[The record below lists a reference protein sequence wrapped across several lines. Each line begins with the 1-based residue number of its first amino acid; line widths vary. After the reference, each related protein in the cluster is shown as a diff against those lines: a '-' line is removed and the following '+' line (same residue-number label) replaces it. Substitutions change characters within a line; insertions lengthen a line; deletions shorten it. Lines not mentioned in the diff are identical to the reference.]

1 MNLSRP
7 FIQRPVAT
15 ALLMLAVLLA
25 GILGW
30 RALPVSALPEVDYPT
45 IQVYTNLP
53 GASPDVTASSVT
65 SPLERQLGQMA
76 GLQRMDSSSALGAS
90 VVTLTFELSTSLDEA
105 EQEVQAAINAANA
118 YLPKDL
124 PYPPVYSKV
133 NPADPPVLTLAMTS
147 AQWPLTRVQELAE
160 TRIAQAISQ
169 MSGVGRV
176 TVSGGERPSVRVAV
190 NMPALNQKGLTLA
203 SVTDAIQAG
212 SVNGAKGLIDG
223 PDLSYAV
230 GANDQLTDAA
240 GFAGV
245 VLAAGE
251 SALLGLRDIATVAEG
266 AEDTRQAAWADRE
279 PAILISIQ
287 RQPGA
292 NVVATVDRIAAE
304 LPRLG
309 ASLPANVKLAVLNDR
324 TGSIRASVHDVEWE
338 LLFALMLVIATVW
351 VFLGDWRATLVPA
364 IAVPVSLVGTV
375 AATYALGFSLN
386 NLTLMALTV
395 ATGFVVD
402 DAIVMIENVAR
413 HVDDGTE
420 PRKAATEGAGEVGFT
435 IVSLSLALIA
445 VLIPLLFMGDVVGR
459 LFREFAVTLSAA
471 IVVSALITLT
481 LTPTLCARL
490 LRPQAHDRQRWL
502 KRLEGAYVKLLD
514 RALAGRRWMLAA
526 VALATLATVAT
537 VLVLPKGLFPV
548 QDTGLLQGAVK
559 GPVDASFARMR
570 ELQATAIDT
579 LLKDPAVAGVSSSL
593 GIDQTNP
600 MPGTAPVQ
608 VRLRAPGDG
617 GEPAAEVVARLVRA
631 VAGSK
636 DPATLYLHP
645 VQDLTLD
652 THAGSSTYTVGLA
665 SADGTA
671 LVDAGRRV
679 LAGMRTDPV
688 FTDVHSDALERGRR
702 IMLGIDRRRAAQL
715 GVTVQAIDDAL
726 YAAFG
731 QQQVTTIYTDLSQ
744 YHVVVGAAT
753 GAATPEAAL
762 RALYVPGTDG
772 KPVPLAAV
780 ARIGGDDAPVVL
792 MRERQFPYV
801 DLSFDLAGGVA
812 LDEAVSH
819 LEKRV
824 EEAKLPASVRLD
836 MQGTLGSFAGS
847 LDGQAALL
855 LAAVVVVYLTL
866 GCLYESFIH
875 PLTILSTLPSA
886 ALGAVLALG
895 LVGLDFDIIALIGVV
910 LLVGIVMKNAIM
922 MIDFAIAREREGKPP
937 LDAIREACELRFRP
951 ILMTTLASLL
961 GAVPLAFGG
970 GMGSELREPLGVA
983 IIGGLIVSQ
992 LLTLFTTPAIYLSL
1006 HRAEHA
1012 VASHI

>member
-15 ALLMLAVLLA
+15 ALLMAAVLLA
-25 GILGW
+25 GMLGW

-53 GASPDVTASSVT
+53 GSSPDVTASSVT

-90 VVTLTFELSTSLDEA
+90 VITLTFDLSTPLDEA

-133 NPADPPVLTLAMTS
+133 NPADPPVLTLSMTS
-147 AQWPLTRVQELAE
+147 AQLPLTRVQELAE

-169 MSGVGRV
+169 MPGVGRV
-176 TVSGGERPSVRVAV
+176 TVSGGERPAVRVGV
-190 NMPALNQKGLTLA
+190 DMPALNQHGLTLA
-203 SVTDAIQAG
+203 NVTSAIQAG
-212 SVNGAKGLIDG
+212 SVNGAKGSIDG
-223 PDLSYAV
+223 EQLSYAV
-230 GANDQLTDAA
+230 GANDQLTDAG

-245 VLAAGE
+245 VLAARE
-251 SALLGLRDIATVAEG
+251 SALIQLRDIGLVAEG
-266 AEDTRQAAWADRE
+266 AEDSRQAALANRE

-292 NVVATVDRIAAE
+292 NVVATVDRITAA
-304 LPRLG
+304 LTGLG

-324 TGSIRASVHDVEWE
+324 TGSIRASVHDVELE
-338 LLFALMLVIATVW
+338 LLFALVLVIATVW

-413 HVDDGTE
+413 HIDDGAD
-420 PRKAATEGAGEVGFT
+420 PRTAALEGAGEVGFT

-471 IVVSALITLT
+471 IIISAIITLT

-490 LRPQAHDRQRWL
+490 LRKQAHGGPGWL
-502 KRLEGAYVKLLD
+502 ARIEGAYLRGLGHALHARRSMLL
-514 RALAGRRWMLAA
+514 A
-526 VALATLATVAT
+526 VAVATLATLGTLA
-537 VLVLPKGLFPV
+537 VLPKGLFPV

-570 ELQATAIDT
+570 ELQATAIET
-579 LLKDPAVAGVSSSL
+579 LLRDPAVAGVSSSL

-608 VRLRAPGDG
+608 VRLRPRGEG
-617 GEPAAEVVARLVRA
+617 GAPAAEVIARLARA
-631 VAGSK
+631 VATSP
-636 DPATLYLHP
+636 DPATLNLHS

-652 THAGSSTYTVGLA
+652 TQAGSSMYAVGLA
-665 SADGTA
+665 SADSAA
-671 LVDAGRRV
+671 LVDAARRV
-679 LAGMRTDPV
+679 LAGVRADPV
-688 FTDVHSDALERGRR
+688 FTHVHSDALERGPRVA
-702 IMLGIDRRRAAQL
+702 LTIDRGRAAQL
-715 GVTVQAIDDAL
+715 GVTVQAIDAAL

-731 QQQVTTIYTDLSQ
+731 QQQVSTIYTDLSQ
-744 YHVVVGAAT
+744 YHVVVAART
-753 GAATPEAAL
+753 HDVPPETAL
-762 RALYVPGTDG
+762 RALYVPGTG
-772 KPVPLAAV
+772 GVPVPLNAV
-780 ARIGGDDAPVVL
+780 ARVSRDEAPVVL

-801 DLSFDLAGGVA
+801 DLSFDLAQGVS
-812 LDEAVSH
+812 LDKAVAH
-819 LEKRV
+819 LHTHV
-824 EEAKLPASVRLD
+824 DAAKLPPSVRLD
-836 MQGTLGSFAGS
+836 MQGTLGSFADA
-847 LDGQAALL
+847 LDGQVALL
-855 LAAVVVVYLTL
+855 LAAIVVVYLTL

-886 ALGAVLALG
+886 ALGAALALG
-895 LVGLDFDIIALIGVV
+895 VCGLDFDIIALIGVV
-910 LLVGIVMKNAIM
+910 LLIGIVMKNAIM
-922 MIDFAIAREREGKPP
+922 MIDFAIAREREGMAP
-937 LDAIREACELRFRP
+937 LDAIREACQLRFRP

-961 GAVPLAFGG
+961 GAVPLALGG
-970 GMGSELREPLGVA
+970 GMGAELRHPLGVA
-983 IIGGLIVSQ
+983 IIGGLVVSQ
-992 LLTLFTTPAIYLSL
+992 VLTLFTTPAIYLSL
-1006 HRAEHA
+1006 HRAERA
-1012 VASHI
+1012 VASRI

>member
-15 ALLMLAVLLA
+15 ALLMAAVLLA

-53 GASPDVTASSVT
+53 GASPDVTASSIT

-90 VVTLTFELSTSLDEA
+90 VITLTFELSTPLDEA

-118 YLPKDL
+118 YLPKNL

-147 AQWPLTRVQELAE
+147 AQLPLTRVQELAE

-176 TVSGGERPSVRVAV
+176 TVSGGERPAVRVAV
-190 NMPALNQKGLTLA
+190 DMPALNQQGLTLA
-203 SVTDAIQAG
+203 SVTSAIQAG
-212 SVNGAKGLIDG
+212 SVNGAKGSIDG
-223 PDLSYAV
+223 GELSYAV
-230 GANDQLTDAA
+230 GANDQLTDAD

-245 VLAAGE
+245 VLAARE
-251 SALLGLRDIATVAEG
+251 STLLSLRDIATVAEG
-266 AEDTRQAAWADRE
+266 AEDARQAAWADRE
-279 PAILISIQ
+279 PAILIGIQ

-292 NVVATVDRIAAE
+292 NVVATVDRITAE

-324 TGSIRASVHDVEWE
+324 TGSIRASVHDVERE

-364 IAVPVSLVGTV
+364 IAVPGSLVGTV

-413 HVDDGTE
+413 HVDGGAE
-420 PRKAATEGAGEVGFT
+420 PRKAALKGAGEVGFT

-471 IVVSALITLT
+471 IVISALITLT

-490 LRPQAHDRQRWL
+490 LRPRAHGGPRWL
-502 KRLEGAYVKLLD
+502 ERLEGTYVRLLD
-514 RALAGRRWMLAA
+514 RAIAGRRWMLAA

-537 VLVLPKGLFPV
+537 VLVLSKGLFPV

-559 GPVDASFARMR
+559 GPVNASFARMR

-600 MPGTAPVQ
+600 MPGTASVQ
-608 VRLRAPGDG
+608 VRLRTPGDG
-617 GEPAAEVVARLVRA
+617 GESTAAVVARLARA
-631 VAGSK
+631 VANSK

-652 THAGSSTYTVGLA
+652 TQAGASTYTVGLA
-665 SADGTA
+665 SADSAA
-671 LVDAGRRV
+671 LVDAGHRV
-679 LAGMRTDPV
+679 LAGMRADPV
-688 FTDVHSDALERGRR
+688 FADAHSDALERGPRV
-702 IMLGIDRRRAAQL
+702 MLDIDRRRAAQM
-715 GVTVQAIDDAL
+715 GVTVQATDDAL

-744 YHVVVGAAT
+744 YHVVVDATT
-753 GAATPEAAL
+753 GAAAPEAAL
-762 RALYVPGTDG
+762 RALYVPGTGG
-772 KPVPLAAV
+772 KPVPLAAF
-780 ARIGGDDAPVVL
+780 AHFSGDEAPVVL

-801 DLSFDLAGGVA
+801 DLSFDLAQGVA
-812 LDEAVSH
+812 LDKAVSR
-819 LEKRV
+819 LEKLV
-824 EEAKLPASVRLD
+824 GEAKLPSSVRFD
-836 MQGTLGSFAGS
+836 MQGTLGSFADS

-855 LAAVVVVYLTL
+855 LAAIAVVYLTL

-895 LVGLDFDIIALIGVV
+895 LIGLEFDIIGLIGVV

-922 MIDFAIAREREGKPP
+922 MIDFAIAREREGKGP

-970 GMGSELREPLGVA
+970 GMGAELREPLGVA

-1006 HRAEHA
+1006 HRAERA
-1012 VASHI
+1012 VASRI